1 MSSGTTREDLYGR
14 HFPEAL
20 AALSAIQQR
29 EIMPSPMI
37 DIGSGGGLPGI
48 VVKIARPDIGAT
60 LLEATRKKADFL
72 DEAVRNLELDGATVV
87 AERAE
92 NAGRDELHRAAYRL
106 VIARAVAPL
115 PALLELALPFL
126 SAGGMLV
133 AMKGSEAK
141 AEVAASAR
149 ALKEL
154 GGEVEDVVIPAA
166 ALPNP
171 FALVFVR
178 KVADTP
184 ANYPRRPGIPAKRP
198 L

>member
-1 MSSGTTREDLYGR
+1 
-14 HFPEAL
+14 
-20 AALSAIQQR
+20 
-29 EIMPSPMI
+29 
-37 DIGSGGGLPGI
+37 
-48 VVKIARPDIGAT
+48 
-60 LLEATRKKADFL
+60 
-72 DEAVRNLELDGATVV
+72 
-87 AERAE
+87 
-92 NAGRDELHRAAYRL
+92 
-106 VIARAVAPL
+106 
-115 PALLELALPFL
+115 
-126 SAGGMLV
+126 MLV